1 MTKVGFEPTSNGGIA
16 GPKAVA
22 VTTLLLGQTNT
33 QGVREDEYSKNMY
46 LCAIRVPLVTQDTYL
61 N

>member
-22 VTTLLLGQTNT
+22 VTTLLLGQSIEVN
-33 QGVREDEYSKNMY
+33 GVFHGFVDF
-46 LCAIRVPLVTQDTYL
+46 
-61 N
+61 

>member
-22 VTTLLLGQTNT
+22 VTTLLLGQTNN
-33 QGVREDEYSKNMY
+33 QSEREDEYSKNMY
-46 LCAIRVPLVTQDTYL
+46 LCAICIPPIMQDT
-61 N
+61 

>member
-22 VTTLLLGQTNT
+22 VTTLLLGQTNN
-33 QGVREDEYSKNMY
+33 QSEREDKYSKNMY
-46 LCAIRVPLVTQDTYL
+46 LCAIRIPLDIQDT
-61 N
+61 

>member
-22 VTTLLLGQTNT
+22 VTTLLLGQTNS

-46 LCAIRVPLVTQDTYL
+46 LCAIRIPLVTQDT
-61 N
+61 

>member
-22 VTTLLLGQTNT
+22 VTTLLLGQTISRF
-33 QGVREDEYSKNMY
+33 VCEDEYTKNMY
-46 LCAIRVPLVTQDTYL
+46 LCAIRFPLVKQDT
-61 N
+61 